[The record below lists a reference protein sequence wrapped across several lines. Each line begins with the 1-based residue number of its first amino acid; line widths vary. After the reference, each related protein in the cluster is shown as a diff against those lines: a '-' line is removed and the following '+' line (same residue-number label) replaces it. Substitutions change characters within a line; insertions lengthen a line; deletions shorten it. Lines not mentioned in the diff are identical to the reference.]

1 MRAIACAII
10 GLALIYDSNQI
21 VLNDPLQ
28 KVLTYMG
35 YTFIGISIGCIFLG
49 WMGG

>member
-28 KVLTYMG
+28 KVLTCMG
-35 YTFIGISIGCIFLG
+35 YIFIGISIECIFLG
-49 WMGG
+49 V